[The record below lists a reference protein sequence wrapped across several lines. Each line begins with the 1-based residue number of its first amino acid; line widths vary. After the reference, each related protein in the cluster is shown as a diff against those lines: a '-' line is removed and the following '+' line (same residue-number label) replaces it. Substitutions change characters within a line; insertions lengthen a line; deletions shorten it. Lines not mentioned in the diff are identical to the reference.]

1 MQEVNPGSPAEPIAV
16 RTTNDGPTKPVEVP
30 LCIGG
35 HPAHLRCQEH
45 GRCCLRSTIAVE
57 VEGIPV
63 IKSTNPAWMV
73 QWADM
78 IHAQFGFADAGSL
91 FIAMYS
97 PCNGKSATK
106 WRNTNKSARCSQVA
120 AGPELATACSHVAR
134 LAPGEAVLTEAFDLP
149 NIGVIHCVGPGDR
162 RDEAAPHVLSRC
174 YENALRLSENEAISS
189 ISFPALLNEANRYP
203 PEDAAAAACKTVI
216 GLAPDFRHIRLVRFV
231 VHRQSAYQVF
241 SRHLVRAAAELT
253 GPGGQMPKAH

>member
-1 MQEVNPGSPAEPIAV
+1 MRISMGEVTLQCVVGDITQQSDIDVVVNWA
-16 RTTNDGPTKPVEVP
+16 GPTLMED
-30 LCIGG
+30 
-35 HPAHLRCQEH
+35 
-45 GRCCLRSTIAVE
+45 
-57 VEGIPV
+57 EGSI
-63 IKSTNPAWMV
+63 SA
-73 QWADM
+73 A
-78 IHAQFGFADAGSL
+78 IHA
-91 FIAMYS
+91 
-97 PCNGKSATK
+97 
-106 WRNTNKSARCSQVA
+106 A

-162 RDEAAPHVLSRC
+162 RDEAAPHVLSKC
-174 YENALRLSENEAISS
+174 YENALRLSDNEAISS
-189 ISFPALLNEANRYP
+189 ISFPALLDEATRYP